1 MEWPDREGWFRLLV
15 TFVSLTVYLAL
26 IEPLGVAVASFLFS
40 TFLIWYLDRR
50 FVRSICVGAA
60 VALVIQFVFVRILQ
74 LSFPAGF
81 WAVSLTGPIAFPE
94 AVMFFSWDLLIQGF
108 GSALA
113 PVNLFWALV
122 GCLIGTLVG
131 VCRGSAPHPPLRS

>member
-1 MEWPDREGWFRLLV
+1 MEWPDKEGWFRLLV

-40 TFLIWYLDRR
+40 TSLIWYLDRR

-81 WAVSLTGPIAFPE
+81 WAG
-94 AVMFFSWDLLIQGF
+94 
-108 GSALA
+108 
-113 PVNLFWALV
+113 
-122 GCLIGTLVG
+122 
-131 VCRGSAPHPPLRS
+131 